1 MELIELVATVVV
13 SGLIGLVVGV
23 SIGNGLD

>member
-1 MELIELVATVVV
+1 MEFIELVATIVV
-13 SGLIGLVVGV
+13 SGLIGLVVGI